1 MPPITPS
8 NARSLMDNGALVA
21 LAIVAL
27 WGFALALLLAYKWA
41 NNKLSLPVIQEPS
54 APKCAECVLGDEFR
68 RPEDLVAHRL
78 FGYMRLALVTRIP
91 NLPISDP
98 GRRLVFTD
106 LLEIIFQVVS
116 SKYLEWLRRNIKLIH
131 DMRTDALASEQLS
144 LVGEIVEEYERQAE
158 NYGIPAVVLDRF
170 RYWNGPRLE
179 HLRAEITLVCESEW
193 IDGSTERIG
202 YLLSVVEQLMKAT
215 MFDAERTLTNLNGSL
230 TGINYKG
237 VMVGPCTTRGASGE
251 FAAIR
256 ASQT

>member
-21 LAIVAL
+21 LAILAI
-27 WGFALALLLAYKWA
+27 WGFALGLLLVYKWA
-41 NNKLSLPVIQEPS
+41 NNKLSVTVVQPGA
-54 APKCAECVLGDEFR
+54 APKCEECVLADEFR

-91 NLPISDP
+91 NLPITDP

-106 LLEIIFQVVS
+106 LLDIIFHVVS
-116 SKYLEWLRRNIKLIH
+116 SKYLEWLRRNLRMIH
-131 DMRTDALASEQLS
+131 DMRPDVLASEQLS

-158 NYGIPAVVLDRF
+158 NYGIPSVVLSRF
-170 RYWNGPRLE
+170 RFWNGPRLE

-193 IDGSTERIG
+193 IDGSTERMG

-230 TGINYKG
+230 TGLTYKG
-237 VMVGPCTTRGASGE
+237 VAVGPCDLRGASGE
-251 FAAIR
+251 VAVIR